1 MRSLSSYRG
10 WATLSNAITAL
21 QAALAVIFDL
31 LWRPLQ
37 LLGVGYQLVLVAIIF
52 GIVMVLL
59 YGRISK
65 QAAIKRVKNE
75 IAAGL
80 LEVVL
85 FRRDIQ
91 ISLRAQGVLLLAG
104 MRYFLLAMGP
114 VLILAIPFTIIFGH
128 LNLRLGARPFAVG
141 EEGVLSVA
149 VAKGS
154 DVRKIFLQAPKS
166 FDLEGPVRVLK
177 SDTLF
182 WRLKA
187 TAATDAQLML
197 SSDGA
202 TALKQELF
210 VASDQNTPAAGIF
223 LSKREWVM
231 QMLFPNGGS
240 AQSLGST
247 PFESVELTY
256 PQRVYTVLGIQF
268 SWISAFLIIS
278 ICAGYLGSR
287 IFRISV

>member
-1 MRSLSSYRG
+1 M
-10 WATLSNAITAL
+10 SNAITAL

-80 LEVVL
+80 IEVVL

-91 ISLRAQGVLLLAG
+91 ISLRAQGLLLLAG

-141 EEGVLSVA
+141 EEGVLGKFPLEVIGDRTNKWSADHCFDPALVPG
-149 VAKGS
+149 VILSNKTEWKQGPCGIW
-154 DVRKIFLQAPKS
+154 DLAPSILAS
-166 FDLEGPVRVLK
+166 FGLPVPPEM
-177 SDTLF
+177 DGTPI
-182 WRLKA
+182 LKA
-187 TAATDAQLML
+187 
-197 SSDGA
+197 
-202 TALKQELF
+202 
-210 VASDQNTPAAGIF
+210 
-223 LSKREWVM
+223 
-231 QMLFPNGGS
+231 
-240 AQSLGST
+240 
-247 PFESVELTY
+247 
-256 PQRVYTVLGIQF
+256 
-268 SWISAFLIIS
+268 
-278 ICAGYLGSR
+278 
-287 IFRISV
+287 